1 MRHRFATAVVAGF
14 IGMGLIGASSAGAV
28 SAPAQPYVTLPSVL
42 VTNVGQHP
50 QLVGQYGNRG
60 GTTLN
65 NVTFACSVVKS
76 DGSVAP
82 LQELTSSPFTAPFIP
97 GQNANFQFE
106 GTAFKVGHGTQVQ
119 CTISGVEAGTGITRT
134 AVSNIATI
142 QVNP

>member
-1 MRHRFATAVVAGF
+1 MRHRFGTAVAAAI
-14 IGMGLIGASSAGAV
+14 IGMSLVGVGSAGA
-28 SAPAQPYVTLPSVL
+28 AGTPAQPYVTLPTVL

-65 NVTFACSVVKS
+65 DVTFACTVVHS

-106 GTAFKVGHGTQVQ
+106 GTAFKVGRGTQVQ
-119 CTISGVEAGTGITRT
+119 CTVSGIEAGTGITRT
-134 AVSNIATI
+134 ATSNLSTI

>member
-1 MRHRFATAVVAGF
+1 MRHRFGTAVAAAI
-14 IGMGLIGASSAGAV
+14 IGMSLVGAASAGA
-28 SAPAQPYVTLPSVL
+28 AATPAAPYVTLPSVL

-65 NVTFACSVVKS
+65 DVTFACTLVHS

-82 LQELTSSPFTAPFIP
+82 LQELTSTPFTAPFIP

-106 GTAFKVGHGTQVQ
+106 GTAFKVGSGTQVQ
-119 CTISGVEAGTGITRT
+119 CTVSGIEAGTGITRT
-134 AVSNIATI
+134 ATSNISTI